1 MRYAKIE
8 NGKVENVI
16 VLLDED
22 LPKMPSDWTLIK
34 TETANIGDDYINGV
48 FVAQAP
54 AYIEPTPE
62 EKQRATIASIEADFK
77 VFLDLKNID
86 SIGEASALLNS
97 ANVTWKSE
105 SQRAIELWDLTWL
118 AFYNNEPLPLLTW
131 L

>member
-8 NGKVENVI
+8 NEKVENVI

-34 TETANIGDDYINGV
+34 TETANIGDNYINGV

-54 AYIEPTPE
+54 AYIEPTLE

-77 VFLDLKNID
+77 AFLDLKNID

-105 SQRAIELWDLTWL
+105 AQRAIELWDLTWL
-118 AFYNNEPLPLLTW
+118 AFYNNEPLPLLT
-131 L
+131 

>member
-8 NGKVENVI
+8 NNKVENVI

-34 TETANIGDDYINGV
+34 SENANVGDDYINGV

-54 AYIEPTPE
+54 AYVEPTPE
-62 EKQRATIASIEADFK
+62 EKQRATIASIEQNFK
-77 VFLDLKNID
+77 AFLDLKNID

-97 ANVTWKSE
+97 TNVTWQNE
-105 SQRAIELWDLTWL
+105 AAHAIELWDLTWQ
-118 AFYNNEPLPLLTW
+118 AFYNNEPLPALTW
-131 L
+131 S

>member
-16 VLLDED
+16 MLEDENVG
-22 LPKMPSDWTLIK
+22 LMPSDWTLIK
-34 TETANIGDDYINGV
+34 SETANIGDDYINGV

-77 VFLDLKNID
+77 AFLDLKNID

>member
-34 TETANIGDDYINGV
+34 SETANIGDDYINGV
-48 FVAQAP
+48 FVAQAS
-54 AYIEPTPE
+54 AYVEPTPE
-62 EKQRATIASIEADFK
+62 EKQRATIATIESDFNA
-77 VFLDLKNID
+77 FLDLKNID

-97 ANVTWKSE
+97 SNVTWQNE
-105 SQRAIELWDLTWL
+105 ATHAIELWDKTWL
-118 AFYNNEPLPLLTW
+118 AFYSNTTLPELKW

>member
-16 VLLDED
+16 ALSDED
-22 LPKMPSDWTLIK
+22 LPKMPNDWTLIK
-34 TETANIGDDYINGV
+34 SETANIGDDYINGV

-62 EKQRATIASIEADFK
+62 EKQRATIASIEADFQ